1 MGCPF
6 TTASSYEGRSEKD
19 REASQFKVIPQQ
31 LALTFLVADTKAY
44 VMGNN
49 GASEV
54 TMVTTESGGSGG
66 LQFIE
71 RVVSGALQITA
82 IDAYGDAVHS
92 RHTVLGGV
100 LRPSQYYGTCRKL

>member
-1 MGCPF
+1 MDF
-6 TTASSYEGRSEKD
+6 
-19 REASQFKVIPQQ
+19 
-31 LALTFLVADTKAY
+31 LAVDAKAY
-44 VMGNN
+44 VIGNN

-71 RVVSGALQITA
+71 RVGSGALQITA
-82 IDAYGDAVHS
+82 IDAHGNAVHS

-100 LRPSQYYGTCRKL
+100 LSPSQYYGACRKL